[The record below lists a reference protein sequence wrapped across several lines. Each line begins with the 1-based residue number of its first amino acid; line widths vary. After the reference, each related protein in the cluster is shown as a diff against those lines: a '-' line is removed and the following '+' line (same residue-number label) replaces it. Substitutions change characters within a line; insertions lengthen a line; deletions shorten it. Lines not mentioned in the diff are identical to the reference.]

1 MNMPGYH
8 VSWSTVE
15 VQWWNRIVLLYQ
27 RAKRH
32 CDGGKSECYIER
44 CEAEHDYTLVQSN
57 GFALKQGEKL
67 SHSFNVKEIRC
78 IEAKLTWNT
87 QDMEALENNQK
98 SSIFKGIH
106 KQHINKRRRKKEN
119 HKKSNEGKRKQIE
132 SNVQRVYGICV
143 FPQFLVHPPILAVP

>member
-1 MNMPGYH
+1 MNHARFIM
-8 VSWSTVE
+8 SVE
-15 VQWWNRIVLLYQ
+15 AWLKSSDGIELYSFNKEQ
-27 RAKRH
+27 RGIMMVEKVNVILK
-32 CDGGKSECYIER
+32 DVK
-44 CEAEHDYTLVQSN
+44 EHDYTLVQSN

-78 IEAKLTWNT
+78 IGAKLTWDT

-132 SNVQRVYGICV
+132 SNV
-143 FPQFLVHPPILAVP
+143 

>member
-1 MNMPGYH
+1 MSVEAWLKSSDGIELYSFIKEQRGIMMVEKVH
-8 VSWSTVE
+8 VILKDV
-15 VQWWNRIVLLYQ
+15 
-27 RAKRH
+27 K
-32 CDGGKSECYIER
+32 
-44 CEAEHDYTLVQSN
+44 EHDYTLVQWSN

-78 IEAKLTWNT
+78 IEAKLTWDT

-143 FPQFLVHPPILAVP
+143 FPQFLVHPPSLPVP

>member
-1 MNMPGYH
+1 MIFPWICRVIM
-8 VSWSTVE
+8 SVE

-32 CDGGKSECYIER
+32 HDGGKSECY
-44 CEAEHDYTLVQSN
+44 DYTLVQWSN

-78 IEAKLTWNT
+78 IEAKLTWDT

-143 FPQFLVHPPILAVP
+143 FPQFLVHPPSLPVP